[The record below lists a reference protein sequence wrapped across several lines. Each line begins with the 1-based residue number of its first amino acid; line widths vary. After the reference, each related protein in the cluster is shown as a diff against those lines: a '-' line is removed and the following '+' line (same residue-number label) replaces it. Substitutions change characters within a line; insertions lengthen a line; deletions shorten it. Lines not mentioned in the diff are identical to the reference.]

1 MLIQLSPPEA
11 QLSKTKT
18 VQQLTIQIQIRKVL
32 GEQLGFLGHRAILS
46 LKSYIII
53 SSFDNSLNNQENKE
67 NLRNTLKKQAS

>member
-46 LKSYIII
+46 LRSYIII
-53 SSFDNSLNNQENKE
+53 SSFDNSLNNQANKE